1 MQHVAELLRSG
12 TFFTSGEWF
21 RIVLDVF
28 LLYAAIR
35 AARGRSTGLGWMLI
49 SIPLIFLLRDVAMFG
64 TDSRAAIQI
73 ASLLVLGV
81 YGAIPTT
88 YQRPLAASL
97 AMFIYVAVGIA
108 LSVLFSTGTA
118 GRLAE
123 ILVEA
128 YILGGVGVLRI
139 TLSGVTERSSAIAH
153 EIRGMMTPL
162 TVLMTISQVIVM
174 FFRVDNPFGAYVL
187 LPILLVPHFYAM
199 IAYWHI
205 DEQYRDQQQQ
215 DSRDYI
221 DTIFKFMEQIGT
233 AMAERMDVEGVLDY
247 ILDSIVKTTNAD
259 AGAAL
264 LVDEYED
271 VLRVRSVRGFYPPP
285 YEVPRVAITKTRGI
299 ERYFRDTPI
308 PLGETLLGE
317 AVANGEP
324 VYIRTAA
331 TDERMSINRGEDA
344 LFVSSIIVLPLVSE
358 SRVLGVMSVV
368 STQLGVYF
376 EEADFERCRVFAE
389 YATLTLENLYT
400 YMQALEKRE
409 IEQEVGIAADV
420 QRKLVP
426 SRVPTLSGSDL
437 AAFTKPARG
446 VSGDY
451 YDIVK
456 LNDAGKVAM
465 VVCDVAGK
473 GVPASLVMV
482 MIRTILH
489 LVASDNR
496 DAAKMVTWINRGIA
510 GEIDIERF
518 ATMSILVYDP
528 QTRTLDYSNAAHHP
542 AVLYKRETGTVERID
557 TEGLPIGL
565 ERGTAYG
572 RQTVPLA
579 PGDTVLLFTDG
590 ITEALNEKRE
600 QFGDERLLD
609 AFKENATNKADD
621 IVNAIR
627 QQVTKF
633 IGGAKQHDDQTVL
646 VLQAK

>member
-1 MQHVAELLRSG
+1 MQRLVDLFTSG
-12 TFFTSGEWF
+12 QILTSGEWF
-21 RIVLDVF
+21 RIVLDSF
-28 LLYAAIR
+28 LLYAAVR
-35 AARGRSTGLGWMLI
+35 ASRGRSTGLGWLLI
-49 SIPLIFLLRDVAMFG
+49 SIPLFFFARDILMLFTVNRALL
-64 TDSRAAIQI
+64 QI
-73 ASLLVLGV
+73 SLLVVLAI
-81 YGAIPTT
+81 YGAIPIF
-88 YQRPLAASL
+88 YAQPVLGSL
-97 AMFIYVAVGIA
+97 ATWIYAAVGVV
-108 LSVLFSTGTA
+108 LSLLFSTGP
-118 GRLAE
+118 GRLAQ

-139 TLSGVTERSSAIAH
+139 TYSGVTERSSAIAH
-153 EIRGMMTPL
+153 ELRGYTTPI
-162 TVLMTISQVIVM
+162 TVLLALAQAVVIFV
-174 FFRVDNPFGAYVL
+174 RVDNPIGAYIL
-187 LPILLVPHFYAM
+187 LPILMVPHFYLM
-199 IAYWHI
+199 LTYWRL
-205 DEQYRDQQQQ
+205 DEGYREQQAQ
-215 DSRDYI
+215 DSRNYI

-271 VLRVRSVRGFYPPP
+271 VLRVRSTRGFYPPP

-308 PLGETLLGE
+308 PLGKTLLGE

-331 TDERMSINRGEDA
+331 TDERMAINKGEDA

-426 SRVPTLSGSDL
+426 SRVPTLAGSDL
-437 AAFTKPARG
+437 GAFTKPARG

-518 ATMSILVYDP
+518 ATMSILIYDP
-528 QTRTLDYSNAAHHP
+528 VTRTLDYSNAAHHP
-542 AVLYKRETGTVERID
+542 AVLYQKSSGDVSRID

-565 ERGTAYG
+565 ERSAAYG
-572 RQTVPLA
+572 RETVSLE
-579 PGDTVLLFTDG
+579 PGDTVLVFTDG

-600 QFGDERLLD
+600 QFGDERLMTV
-609 AFKENATNKADD
+609 FKENVTNKADE

-627 QQVTKF
+627 DSVTKF
-633 IGGAKQHDDQTVL
+633 IGGAKQHDDQTVI